1 SLARLPRLAVLSQS
15 SSVSLAQDKALQLAR
30 SLQPVLDNALV
41 NAALLDYPFSPEEA
55 KPENNQAST
64 LAWLCHN
71 SGQIDVGGVRL
82 AAIATALSRHQ
93 VELHPIDEASNVVRE
108 WGDAGAATAMLLAAA
123 AVSHCARLQAPAV
136 ITHFHDE
143 LVSLAMARP
152 PAEEATA

>member
-1 SLARLPRLAVLSQS
+1 
-15 SSVSLAQDKALQLAR
+15 ALQLAR

-55 KPENNQAST
+55 KPENKQASG

-82 AAIATALSRHQ
+82 AAIATALSRHE

-108 WGDAGAATAMLLAAA
+108 WGDAGSATPILMAATA
-123 AVSHCARLQAPAV
+123 VNHCARLRAPAV

-143 LVSLAMARP
+143 LVSLALARP